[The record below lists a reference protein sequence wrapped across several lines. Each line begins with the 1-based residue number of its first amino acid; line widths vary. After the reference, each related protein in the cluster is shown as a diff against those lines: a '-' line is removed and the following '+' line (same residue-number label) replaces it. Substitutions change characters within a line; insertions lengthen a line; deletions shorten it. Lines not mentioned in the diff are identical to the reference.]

1 MFRRRQVSKKS
12 EEGEN
17 PFLLTFSDF
26 MASLLAIFIL
36 VLIVTLIEL
45 EKEKKALNVAL
56 IELGKEKEA
65 LKLKEDEV
73 MVVRKELIE
82 TLKDIQR
89 VQERI
94 AISLLSVSLREGSL
108 AGMLEGIQN
117 ELREQGIEVVLAEN
131 DTVLRIPE
139 QQLQFALG
147 KYEIPPAYS
156 GSANIIGRALL
167 KALST
172 PENQALLD
180 TVFVEGHTD
189 SVPNSREMGNW
200 GLSTYRAVSLW
211 NFWTDKPGELS
222 KLKTLRTAPA
232 DQKIAPKP
240 LISVS
245 GYADTRSTHGLLD
258 GQTFKNDRPEDR
270 RIDIRFTL
278 VSSEKQSL
286 EGLREDIKRMRE
298 KTDDLIKTLVINPDT
313 SVHAP

>member
-1 MFRRRQVSKKS
+1 MFRRRQIPRKS
-12 EEGEN
+12 GEGEN

-45 EKEKKALNVAL
+45 DKKKDALAAATKAAEQAESEIRV
-56 IELGKEKEA
+56 
-65 LKLKEDEV
+65 
-73 MVVRKELIE
+73 
-82 TLKDIQR
+82 TLKDL
-89 VQERI
+89 V
-94 AISLLSVSLREGSL
+94 GSL
-108 AGMLEGIQN
+108 EDIQIVQTSISSSLEGVSQREHALTGMLEGIRK
-117 ELREQGIEVVLAEN
+117 ELKDRGIEVVLAEN
-131 DTVLRIPE
+131 GTVLRIPE

-156 GSANIIGRALL
+156 APATTIGRALL
-167 KALST
+167 EALSK
-172 PENQALLD
+172 PENRALLD

-200 GLSTYRAVSLW
+200 GLSTYRAISLW
-211 NFWTDKPGELS
+211 SFWTDKPGELS
-222 KLKTLRTAPA
+222 ALKELRTAPA
-232 DQKIAPKP
+232 DPKIAAKP

-258 GQTFKNDRPEDR
+258 GQALKNDRSEDR

-286 EGLREDIKRMRE
+286 EGLRENMNQMRE
-298 KTDDLIKTLVINPDT
+298 KTDTLIRKLKSSGHEP
-313 SVHAP
+313 